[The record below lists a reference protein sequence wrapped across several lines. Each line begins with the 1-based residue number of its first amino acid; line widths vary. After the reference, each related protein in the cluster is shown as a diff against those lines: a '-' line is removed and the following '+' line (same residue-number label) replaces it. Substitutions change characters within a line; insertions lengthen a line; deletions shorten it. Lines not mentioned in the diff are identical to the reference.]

1 MKHLFLMG
9 LIALG
14 LGSAAAQ
21 DETVTIGYVLWDSEI
36 AATHVLAAVIHDEL
50 GYEVDL
56 VAVDAGPMFI
66 GLAQG
71 DMDISVS
78 VGLPVTHANYWDVY
92 GEDLVDLGRNL
103 DGATLGFVVP
113 DYVTIDSI
121 TELNDHIDEF
131 DGEIIGIDPG
141 AGLMGLSEEALDLY
155 GLNYDLID
163 GSDPAMVAALD
174 RAISREEWVVVTGW
188 EPHWKWVVYGI
199 KYLEDPEGIFG
210 EAQGVNTVLNHEFAQ
225 NGPEDV
231 LALADAFYWTPDQM
245 GTVMLAINQEG
256 MEPWD
261 AARQWIADNPEVV
274 QGWLE

>member
-50 GYEVDL
+50 GYDVDL
-56 VAVDAGPMFI
+56 IAVDAGPMFI

-121 TELNDHIDEF
+121 TELNDHLDEF
-131 DGEIIGIDPG
+131 NGEIIGIDPG
-141 AGLMGLSEEALDLY
+141 AGLMGLSEVAVNHY
-155 GLNYDLID
+155 GLDYELID

-174 RAISREEWVVVTGW
+174 RAISRDEWVVVTGW

-199 KYLEDPEGIFG
+199 KYLEDPEGVFG
-210 EAQGVNTVLNHEFAQ
+210 EPQGVNTVVNQDYAE

-231 LALADAFYWTPDQM
+231 LSVAEAFYWTPDQM
-245 GTVMLAINQEG
+245 GTVMLDINQEG
-256 MEPWD
+256 MDPWD
-261 AARQWIADNPEVV
+261 AARKWIADNPEVV
-274 QGWLE
+274 QSWLE